1 MIIAGHLQR
10 QPLMMRSQ
18 IADDRIPL
26 NREDVDIGMR
36 YRVSALSELF
46 RQRKE
51 KRVGSEIVKEDFQAA
66 FTNYDPSR
74 SPSGLRDHLPPP

>member
-1 MIIAGHLQR
+1 MLGFCLRTSPIGPLHPKVFGKGVFDPVVIARHLQR

-36 YRVSALSELF
+36 YRVSALG
-46 RQRKE
+46 Q
-51 KRVGSEIVKEDFQAA
+51 
-66 FTNYDPSR
+66 Y
-74 SPSGLRDHLPPP
+74 LR